1 VAVRH
6 QLLVELVTQPG
17 VDAGHLDWIVSNAAL
32 SVSSRG
38 TAVRAGWVAAR
49 PSPFG
54 RTLLARRAPSGQ
66 MASPYVREADGPGAL
81 KGHPKV
87 GTPSRAARDADTA
100 RRLWDLTAGLTVV
113 DAPSGIH

>member
-1 VAVRH
+1 
-6 QLLVELVTQPG
+6 
-17 VDAGHLDWIVSNAAL
+17 
-32 SVSSRG
+32 
-38 TAVRAGWVAAR
+38 
-49 PSPFG
+49 
-54 RTLLARRAPSGQ
+54 

-100 RRLWDLTAGLTVV
+100 SRLWDLTAGLTVV